1 MGTVVNFK
9 KEPSRAVLLPLNDVD
24 TDQIIPAR
32 YLKTTEK
39 DGLGQHLFADWRYLP
54 DGEVAPGFALNRPSA
69 EGTSILVVG
78 ENFGC
83 GSSREHAPWALV
95 DWGFRAVIAQSFA
108 DIFRANALKNGL
120 LPITVDAEVHA
131 EIVETLAADPD
142 TVITIDL
149 EDQNLLLSSGTSVE
163 FPIDP
168 FAKRILMEGIDEL
181 DYIRSFEDEISAYE
195 LEHD

>member
-1 MGTVVNFK
+1 MNFEK
-9 KEPSRAVLLPLNDVD
+9 IASRAVLLPLDDVD

-39 DGLGQHLFADWRYLP
+39 GGLGKYLFADWRYLP
-54 DGEVAPGFALNRPSA
+54 DGKESPDFALNLPSS
-69 EGTSILVVG
+69 EGASILIVG
-78 ENFGC
+78 LNFGC

-108 DIFRANALKNGL
+108 DIFRTNALMNGL
-120 LPITVDAEVHA
+120 LPISIDGGTHTS
-131 EIVETLAADPD
+131 IVERVTAEPG
-142 TVITIDL
+142 TQFTIDL
-149 EDQNLLLSSGTSVE
+149 ADQTLTLAQGNSVE

-181 DYIRSFEDEISAYE
+181 DYIRSFENEISAYE